1 MRYSEDVK
9 KKALEYY
16 LVGYSAQRI
25 SEILGPNEATIRVW
39 LKTNNVQIR
48 DGGSYNIKHSEEVVK
63 KIWELYEK
71 GYNTVEISAMLNLKR
86 GVASSLLRKNGYNLN
101 HRGPKSK
108 INIEDY
114 FDEINSSDRAY
125 FLGWIMAD
133 GNVSIFNGQYSMK
146 LHIAYRDRELVYKF
160 LEHIQSSNKVK
171 IKEGENPSCYVSLTS
186 KHMCESLMNYGIV
199 PNKTG
204 KETFPLQIPKK
215 YKRDFI
221 RGVFDGDGITD
232 TSNGRSGFVGSNSLV
247 NSILKELNEEE
258 LTVFKTK
265 SENIYYFLGGK
276 RFSRKLFKYMYD
288 NTNLYLERKYER
300 MKTICNN

>member
-1 MRYSEDVK
+1 MRYSEELK
-9 KKALEYY
+9 NKALEYY
-16 LVGYSAQRI
+16 SVGYSAQRI

-39 LKTNNVQIR
+39 LKAKKVEIR
-48 DGGSYNIKHSEEVVK
+48 DGGSYNVKHSEEIVK
-63 KIWELYEK
+63 KIWGLYQE
-71 GYNTVEISAMLNLKR
+71 GYNTIEISAMLNLKR
-86 GVASSLLRKNGYNLN
+86 GVASSLLRKNGYSLN
-101 HRGPKSK
+101 HRGPKSMIK
-108 INIEDY
+108 NEEY

-133 GNVSIFNGQYSMK
+133 GNVSITDGQYSIK
-146 LHIAYRDRELVYKF
+146 IHIAYRDRELIYKF
-160 LEHIQSSNKVK
+160 LQHIQSSNKVK

-186 KHMCESLMNYGIV
+186 RHMCESLMKYGIV
-199 PNKTG
+199 PQKTG
-204 KETFPLQIPKK
+204 NEVFATQIPEK

-232 TSNGRSGFVGSNSLV
+232 ISKYRSGFVGSYSLV
-247 NSILKELNEEE
+247 NSILKELDEE

-288 NTNLYLERKYER
+288 NTDLYLERKYER